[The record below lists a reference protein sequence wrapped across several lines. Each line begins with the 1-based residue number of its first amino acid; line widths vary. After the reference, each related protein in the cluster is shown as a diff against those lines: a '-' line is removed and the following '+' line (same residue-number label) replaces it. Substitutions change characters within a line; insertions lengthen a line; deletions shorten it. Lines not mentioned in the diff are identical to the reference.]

1 MTVRA
6 PRIAC
11 LAIVA
16 LTALQVVLVY
26 TAGEAR
32 YEFVQVLGLTAVA
45 IALARLVAGSYGAWG
60 FLVFIN
66 ALPLAMALIVALTD
80 STTMAPG
87 LIVLVATSA
96 PLMALLL
103 SPSVRHH
110 VRARHAGRP
119 LPGAT
124 SSPSA

>member
-1 MTVRA
+1 MTLRA
-6 PRIAC
+6 SRVAC
-11 LAIVA
+11 LAIVV

-26 TAGEAR
+26 TVGEAR
-32 YEFVQVLGLTAVA
+32 YEFVQVIGLAAVA
-45 IALARLVAGSYGAWG
+45 IALARLAAGSYGAWG

-103 SPSVRHH
+103 SPTVRHH
-110 VRARHAGRP
+110 VRVHHAGP
-119 LPGAT
+119 QLPGPT
-124 SSPSA
+124 PSASA